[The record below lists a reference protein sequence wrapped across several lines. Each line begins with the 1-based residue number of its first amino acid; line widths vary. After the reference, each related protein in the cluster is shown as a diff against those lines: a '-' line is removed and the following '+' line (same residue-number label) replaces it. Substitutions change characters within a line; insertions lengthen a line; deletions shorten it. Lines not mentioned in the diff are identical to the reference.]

1 MADLTAD
8 INQDLV
14 FHEPTSAELHLQ
26 IQHLKALVVL
36 LTARVSDLET
46 EQEGTNG

>member
-1 MADLTAD
+1 MADLIAD

-14 FHEPTSAELHLQ
+14 FHEPTPAKLHLQ
-26 IQHLKALVVL
+26 IQQLKALVLL

-46 EQEGTNG
+46 QQENNS